1 MIQKIKIIKTLIIIF
16 SLSLSFS
23 ANAQTVEEI
32 IKGRKAMFSENYQ
45 NAKKISILLKSKRIE
60 EAKPLMKKIS
70 DNYIKLL
77 DYFPE
82 NAKEGFKTG
91 ALPSIWENKDEFN
104 ALMKKASDDMIKLAK
119 AIDTAEDLRENVYV
133 RESLETSQLSAKSGT
148 RFRSVS
154 KETNPPKIST
164 TMAADVVSEVRC
176 GSKVGGSAHN
186 LLNTPPASISE
197 PTDASAIVLIS
208 DFSLGTEEDIGDV
221 DSDEEMAPS

>member
-1 MIQKIKIIKTLIIIF
+1 MLQKIKIIKTLIIIF

-45 NAKKISILLKSKRIE
+45 NGKKISILLKSNKIE

-82 NAKEGFKTG
+82 NTKEGFKTE

-104 ALMKKASDDMIKLAK
+104 ALMQQASDDMIKLAK
-119 AIDTAEDLRENVYV
+119 AIETAEDLRAVQKELMWGNC
-133 RESLETSQLSAKSGT
+133 SSCHN
-148 RFRSVS
+148 RFR
-154 KETNPPKIST
+154 
-164 TMAADVVSEVRC
+164 
-176 GSKVGGSAHN
+176 
-186 LLNTPPASISE
+186 
-197 PTDASAIVLIS
+197 
-208 DFSLGTEEDIGDV
+208 
-221 DSDEEMAPS
+221 APH